1 MNAIVFKK
9 VNLEILI
16 VDLLQS
22 KSSSSLVKEKDI
34 LVLLTSMIIVN
45 FLKKVHTSKIPM
57 MLNEMNKK
65 KRKIFIFNKISE
77 KYYSSILNGAS
88 L

>member
-16 VDLLQS
+16 VELLQS

-45 FLKKVHTSKIPM
+45 FLKKVHTRKIPM

-77 KYYSSILNGAS
+77 EYYSSILNGAS